1 MRTQRLMESII
12 VSAALWLLIAWTLS
26 CVFFP

>member
-1 MRTQRLMESII
+1 MQTQRLMESII
-12 VSAALWLLIAWTLS
+12 VSAALWLLIAWTIS

>member
-1 MRTQRLMESII
+1 MQKHGLADAFL
-12 VSAALWLLIAWTLS
+12 VSAALWLLIAWTIS

>member
-1 MRTQRLMESII
+1 MRRQPLMETVI
-12 VSAALWLLIAWTLS
+12 VSVAIWLLIAWTIS

>member
-1 MRTQRLMESII
+1 MRRQQLMETIM
-12 VSAALWLLIAWTLS
+12 VSAAIWLLVAWTIS